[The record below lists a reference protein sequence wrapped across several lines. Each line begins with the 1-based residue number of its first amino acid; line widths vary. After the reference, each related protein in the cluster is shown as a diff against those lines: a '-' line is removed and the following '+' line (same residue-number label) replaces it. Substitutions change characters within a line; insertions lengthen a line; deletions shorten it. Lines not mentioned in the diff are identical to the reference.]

1 MTPDELETRAQQIH
15 ADRHR
20 AGTASV
26 CGSCRD
32 EAAGVPRRTLLDR
45 VIYPARPNVVGFTL
59 GGLVVAV
66 AATTVITGER
76 ALWVAGWFV
85 LAAMAWCLLG
95 PPQDRSH
102 IPSK

>member
-15 ADRHR
+15 AVRHR
-20 AGTASV
+20 AGTGQV
-26 CGSCRD
+26 CGSCRRR
-32 EAAGVPRRTLLDR
+32 AAGHRPLLDR
-45 VIYPARPNVVGFTL
+45 VLYPARPNAVGFSL

-66 AATTVITGER
+66 AAATVITEKR